1 MSTSRGKVYKSITET
16 KLWHILSLPYGQ
28 DDGGVKC
35 KCPAGFK
42 GDGVKN
48 CEGEIY

>member
-1 MSTSRGKVYKSITET
+1 MSTSLGRVYKSIMETE
-16 KLWHILSLPYGQ
+16 LLLRGQ